1 MFFWKVEGLQ
11 NNHHHFFFPL
21 KTQEKLNPGMYKNG
35 VSTKTE
41 STFERIK
48 FQNLQGKRPESGKT
62 RMNKDWD
69 EDKPVFYAG
78 AVS

>member
-1 MFFWKVEGLQ
+1 
-11 NNHHHFFFPL
+11 
-21 KTQEKLNPGMYKNG
+21 MYKNG

-78 AVS
+78 AMS